1 MDIER
6 LKEREILLD
15 YEIEDKVLKSYINE
29 VLTRI
34 HPSYIRYFPFFNIYS
49 GSSVEA
55 ADVYEDSITFDI
67 AKLYKSSEGI
77 KEVIIG
83 VIAHEIAHVYK
94 KHSSKAS
101 QKDALRFEDEADQ
114 LASEWGFE
122 QEIQLF
128 REKLGHATDLRQA

>member
-6 LKEREILLD
+6 LKEQAILLD
-15 YEIEDKVLKSYINE
+15 YEVEDDVLKSYIDE

-34 HPSYIRYFPFFNIYS
+34 PSSYIEDFPSFNIYN
-49 GSSVEA
+49 GSSVVA
-55 ADVYEDSITFDI
+55 AHVYKDSITFDI

-83 VIAHEIAHVYK
+83 VIAHEIAHVFRE
-94 KHSSKAS
+94 HGFKAS
-101 QKDALRFEDEADQ
+101 QKDALSFEDDADQ

-122 QEIQLF
+122 EEIQLF
-128 REKLGHATDLRQA
+128 L